1 VHEAA
6 LFRDLHRALA
16 RLAREHPQDRIV
28 RATVR
33 IGPLGHVAPAALRS
47 EWATITRGTGA
58 DGAELVVETTDDV
71 ADAAAGGL
79 LLASV
84 ALATPPSARPNA
96 EERPEG
102 AD

>member
-1 VHEAA
+1 MHEAA

-16 RLAREHPQDRIV
+16 RLAGAHPRDRIV

-33 IGPLGHVAPAALRS
+33 IGPLGHVAPETLRG
-47 EWATITRGTGA
+47 EWPTITRGTGA
-58 DGAELVVETTDDV
+58 DGAELVVETTDDMT
-71 ADAAAGGL
+71 DAAAGGL

-84 ALATPPSARPNA
+84 ALAPSGPARPNV
-96 EERPEG
+96 EDPTEG